1 MLFYSKKSPIKATQ
15 NLITNRKKIINFLSD
30 SPNWVL
36 FQPNIVIDAK
46 LGCMWYVNLNLNVL
60 SAVMTDRLRLVE
72 LLLQRTNGK
81 SVLMSI
87 LTDMMGSQYN
97 NTLLPVIECIFDKL
111 NVVYK

>member
-1 MLFYSKKSPIKATQ
+1 MNFVSIDSDICSVERYYSQRILQ
-15 NLITNRKKIINFLSD
+15 ISD

-60 SAVMTDRLRLVE
+60 SDVMTDRLRLVE

-81 SVLMSI
+81 PVLMSI
-87 LTDMMGSQYN
+87 LTELMGSQYDN
-97 NTLLPVIECIFDKL
+97 ALLPVIETIFDKL

>member
-1 MLFYSKKSPIKATQ
+1 M
-15 NLITNRKKIINFLSD
+15 
-30 SPNWVL
+30 L

-60 SAVMTDRLRLVE
+60 SSVVTDRLRLVE

-81 SVLMSI
+81 PVLMSI
-87 LTDMMGSQYN
+87 LTEMMGSQYD
-97 NTLLPVIECIFDKL
+97 NTLLSVIDNVFDRL